1 MRGDVIG
8 VLLVIAAVLGL
19 GIIATAIVAEWGL
32 KTDDFH
38 KVATI
43 VQSVAA
49 VSAVGLG
56 AWFAYRN
63 SLLFRTFQPH
73 ITITHSVSHRL
84 VGSGYIHLGVV
95 ATLYNSS
102 RVRVEIREGGF
113 RLAQVSPID
122 DQRLLNL
129 HRFAFPPDGPDDANE
144 VPHIPWPLL
153 DEVRCATET
162 EALVIEPGETH
173 LETAEFIISSQ
184 VKSVLLYSYFYNSL
198 PTASNGAATVWEA
211 TTPYDIGSLPEP

>member
-8 VLLVIAAVLGL
+8 VLLVIAAILGL

-56 AWFAYRN
+56 ALFAYRN

-84 VGSGYIHLGVV
+84 VGSEYIHLGVV

-102 RVRVEIREGGF
+102 RVKVEIQEGVF
-113 RLAQVSPID
+113 QLAQVSPID
-122 DQRLLNL
+122 DVQLLTMY
-129 HRFAFPPDGPDDANE
+129 RAAFPPDGTGDADE
-144 VPHIPWPLL
+144 VPYIPWPLL

-184 VKSVLLYSYFYNSL
+184 VKSVLLYSYFYNSQS
-198 PTASNGAATVWEA
+198 TASNDAATVWTA
-211 TTPYDIGSLPEP
+211 TTPYDIGSSPAR